1 MPRYSVKLVVEFE
14 SDDPDRAEAVMKEFL
29 AEGLSNL
36 HYNGT
41 LDPYAHW
48 VVTAGPL
55 RELKGRKKR
64 CPRCKGTGTI
74 LGHRLYPG
82 TQADRPT
89 VTCGTCKGAGSIR
102 TYPGH
107 QGLDQ
112 HREALGRHGPQMP
125 GGRRQG

>member
-1 MPRYSVKLVVEFE
+1 MPRYRVKFVVEFE
-14 SDDPDRAEAVMKEFL
+14 TDDPDRAEAIMKEFL

-41 LDPYAHW
+41 LDPYAYW

-64 CPRCKGTGTI
+64 CPRCKGKGTI

-82 TQADRPT
+82 IHAHRPM
-89 VTCGTCKGAGSIR
+89 VTCGTCKGTGSIR
-102 TYPGH
+102 MYPSH

-112 HREALGRHGPQMP
+112 HREALGRHGPQTP